1 MLGEK
6 YLTEKWSSYKW
17 YIGFQHTIVQG
28 VRALE
33 FLKQEVDAGIK
44 PQTNHF
50 WGQEF
55 ADKKFAVMLE
65 GSWLLS
71 TLPRSNFTQNVG
83 MLPMFP
89 VPNATDKTATMM
101 GGWILSILKH
111 LQIRTFH
118 RITYNNA
125 RTRRAI
131 SYVAAEAY
139 LPTQKPIGE
148 GPYAS
153 QLNTTIPYYKE
164 MISMIPVGHSRPN
177 IPEYPQIAENKN
189 RQ

>member
-1 MLGEK
+1 MSAPYLWMLGEK

-65 GSWLLS
+65 GSWLL
-71 TLPRSNFTQNVG
+71 
-83 MLPMFP
+83 
-89 VPNATDKTATMM
+89 
-101 GGWILSILKH
+101 
-111 LQIRTFH
+111 
-118 RITYNNA
+118 
-125 RTRRAI
+125 
-131 SYVAAEAY
+131 
-139 LPTQKPIGE
+139 
-148 GPYAS
+148 
-153 QLNTTIPYYKE
+153 IPYLGQ
-164 MISMIPVGHSRPN
+164 ISPRMLNVTYVSSTKCN
-177 IPEYPQIAENKN
+177 
-189 RQ
+189 